1 MKLLPALALVFLSS
15 GFSAMLAQEQ
25 ARVPKDSAR
34 IAIPGCTRDR
44 VFIVADA
51 PNHEPVGT
59 RLEPG
64 RRFRLAGKREVLDAI
79 KAREGTMVE
88 VTGLVRKSDLE
99 GSGGV
104 RLFGGRVRI
113 GGGAAA
119 GAAFRRAAQLELRRG
134 RPRRRVVSDADG
146 VLSLALERVSVSM

>member
-1 MKLLPALALVFLSS
+1 MKFLTAAALVLLSS
-15 GFSAMLAQEQ
+15 AFLAAQEQ

-34 IAIPGCTRDR
+34 IAIPGCSRDR
-44 VFIVADA
+44 VFVVADA

-64 RRFRLAGKREVLDAI
+64 RRFRLAGKRELLDAI

-88 VTGLVRKSDLE
+88 VTGLVRKADLE

-113 GGGAAA
+113 GG
-119 GAAFRRAAQLELRRG
+119 AQPQAPLSDVQRNSTYAE
-134 RPRRRVVSDADG
+134 VVLDIESYRM
-146 VLSLALERVSVSM
+146 LTESCPSR

>member
-1 MKLLPALALVFLSS
+1 MKFLTAVALAL
-15 GFSAMLAQEQ
+15 FSCAVLAGQEQEQ
-25 ARVPKDSAR
+25 AKVPKDSSR
-34 IAIPGCTRDR
+34 VAIPGCARDR

-64 RRFRLAGKREVLDAI
+64 RRFRLAGKKDVLEAI
-79 KAREGTMVE
+79 RLREGTMVE

-99 GSGGV
+99 GASGV

-113 GGGAAA
+113 GG
-119 GAAFRRAAQLELRRG
+119 AQPQAPLSDVQRNSTYTE
-134 RPRRRVVSDADG
+134 VVLDVESYRLLTESCPA
-146 VLSLALERVSVSM
+146 R

>member
-1 MKLLPALALVFLSS
+1 MKFMLAAALALTAGAFL
-15 GFSAMLAQEQ
+15 AAQEQ
-25 ARVPKDSAR
+25 AKVPKDSSR

-88 VTGLVRKSDLE
+88 VTGLVRKADLE

-113 GGGAAA
+113 GG
-119 GAAFRRAAQLELRRG
+119 AQPQAPLSDVQRNSSYAE
-134 RPRRRVVSDADG
+134 VVLDVESYRMLTD
-146 VLSLALERVSVSM
+146 SCPSR

>member
-1 MKLLPALALVFLSS
+1 MRILLAAVVVAFGTLGA
-15 GFSAMLAQEQ
+15 AAQEQ
-25 ARVPKDSAR
+25 AKVPKDSAR
-34 IAIPGCTRDR
+34 IAIPGCARDR
-44 VFIVADA
+44 VFIVAEA

-64 RRFRLAGKREVLDAI
+64 RRFRLSGKREVLDAI

-88 VTGLVRKSDLE
+88 VTGLVRKADLE

-113 GGGAAA
+113 GG
-119 GAAFRRAAQLELRRG
+119 AQPQAPLSNVQRNSMYAE
-134 RPRRRVVSDADG
+134 VVLDVESYRM
-146 VLSLALERVSVSM
+146 LTESCPSR

>member
-1 MKLLPALALVFLSS
+1 MKFLTAAALALLSS
-15 GFSAMLAQEQ
+15 AFLAGQEQ
-25 ARVPKDSAR
+25 AKVPKDSAR
-34 IAIPGCTRDR
+34 IAIPGCARDR
-44 VFIVADA
+44 VFVVADA

-64 RRFRLAGKREVLDAI
+64 RRFRLAGKRELLDAI

-88 VTGLVRKSDLE
+88 VTGLVRKADLE

-113 GGGAAA
+113 GG
-119 GAAFRRAAQLELRRG
+119 AQPQAPLSDVQRNSTYAE
-134 RPRRRVVSDADG
+134 VVLDVESYRMLTDACP
-146 VLSLALERVSVSM
+146 SR

>member
-1 MKLLPALALVFLSS
+1 MRILLAAVVVVLGTLGAS
-15 GFSAMLAQEQ
+15 AQEQ
-25 ARVPKDSAR
+25 AKVPKDSAR
-34 IAIPGCTRDR
+34 IAIPGCARDR
-44 VFIVADA
+44 VFIVAEA

-64 RRFRLAGKREVLDAI
+64 RRFRLSGKREVLDAI

-113 GGGAAA
+113 GG
-119 GAAFRRAAQLELRRG
+119 AQPQAPLSNVQRNSMYTE
-134 RPRRRVVSDADG
+134 VVLDVESYRMLTDSCPA
-146 VLSLALERVSVSM
+146 R

>member
-1 MKLLPALALVFLSS
+1 MKFLPALLLIYTALV
-15 GFSAMLAQEQ
+15 GAQEQ
-25 ARVPKDSAR
+25 AKVPKDSAR

-44 VFIVADA
+44 VFVVADA

-64 RRFRLAGKREVLDAI
+64 RRFRLSGKREILDAI

-113 GGGAAA
+113 GG
-119 GAAFRRAAQLELRRG
+119 AQPQAPLSDVQRNSMYAE
-134 RPRRRVVSDADG
+134 VVLDVESYRM
-146 VLSLALERVSVSM
+146 LTESCPSR